1 MSCRILLKA
10 HKSQVRILYC
20 SLERELEWLPVSNG
34 CAWIKPNNKSN
45 YSLSIYY
52 CIFNLLN
59 NIQMK
64 SIILLGVYLLSFIII
79 YMMMSLVPLVF
90 SDTSYVGILRNNNW
104 TIMYSLFFGWWM
116 SIFPAR
122 EYYLLNQSYLDRVF

>member
-1 MSCRILLKA
+1 
-10 HKSQVRILYC
+10 
-20 SLERELEWLPVSNG
+20 
-34 CAWIKPNNKSN
+34 
-45 YSLSIYY
+45 
-52 CIFNLLN
+52 
-59 NIQMK
+59 MK

-90 SDTSYVGILRNNNW
+90 SDISYVEILRNNNW

>member
-1 MSCRILLKA
+1 
-10 HKSQVRILYC
+10 
-20 SLERELEWLPVSNG
+20 
-34 CAWIKPNNKSN
+34 
-45 YSLSIYY
+45 
-52 CIFNLLN
+52 
-59 NIQMK
+59 MK
-64 SIILLGVYLLSFIII
+64 SIILLGVYLLSFVSI

-90 SDTSYVGILRNNNW
+90 SDTSYVEILRNNNW

>member
-1 MSCRILLKA
+1 
-10 HKSQVRILYC
+10 
-20 SLERELEWLPVSNG
+20 
-34 CAWIKPNNKSN
+34 
-45 YSLSIYY
+45 
-52 CIFNLLN
+52 
-59 NIQMK
+59 MK
-64 SIILLGVYLLSFIII
+64 SIILLGVYLLSFVSI

-90 SDTSYVGILRNNNW
+90 SDTSYVDILRNNNW

>member
-1 MSCRILLKA
+1 
-10 HKSQVRILYC
+10 
-20 SLERELEWLPVSNG
+20 
-34 CAWIKPNNKSN
+34 
-45 YSLSIYY
+45 
-52 CIFNLLN
+52 
-59 NIQMK
+59 MK

-90 SDTSYVGILRNNNW
+90 SDTSYVDILRNNNW

>member
-1 MSCRILLKA
+1 
-10 HKSQVRILYC
+10 
-20 SLERELEWLPVSNG
+20 
-34 CAWIKPNNKSN
+34 
-45 YSLSIYY
+45 
-52 CIFNLLN
+52 
-59 NIQMK
+59 MK

>member
-1 MSCRILLKA
+1 
-10 HKSQVRILYC
+10 
-20 SLERELEWLPVSNG
+20 
-34 CAWIKPNNKSN
+34 
-45 YSLSIYY
+45 
-52 CIFNLLN
+52 
-59 NIQMK
+59 MK

-90 SDTSYVGILRNNNW
+90 SDTSYLDILRNNNW